1 MSHPLAAKL
10 RSPPHDSRVLDSFR
24 GMFRAAPGAALIFTS
39 HGMPTLFARDRAA
52 RDSLTPSPLELR
64 WDGSRPIA
72 RAVSPPHTTDNT
84 FSSSA
89 PRIRTCEAQRSR
101 PQNAR
106 RGDAREE

>member
-64 WDGSRPIA
+64 WDIPSDRA
-72 RAVSPPHTTDNT
+72 RCIPPTHN
-84 FSSSA
+84 
-89 PRIRTCEAQRSR
+89 
-101 PQNAR
+101 
-106 RGDAREE
+106 